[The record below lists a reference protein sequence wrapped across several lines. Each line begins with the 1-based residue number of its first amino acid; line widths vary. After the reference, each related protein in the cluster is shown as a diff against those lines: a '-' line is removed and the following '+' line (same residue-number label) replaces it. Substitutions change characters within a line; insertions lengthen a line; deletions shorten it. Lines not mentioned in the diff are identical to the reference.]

1 MRKRSSKPVKTAIA
15 MPLTMGNLRKD
26 RSIVLVPVLL
36 FIFSITVAAAFFL
49 VKGFGEE
56 PIVVEEEKRN
66 IAFEMEIKKMVK
78 GYPIGKMAPYIAMQ
92 DPQVAAFLVSI
103 AKKESNWGKRK
114 PVLNGKDCYNYW
126 GFRMKTEKTGS
137 GGHSCFNS
145 PREAV
150 ETVAARISQMIN
162 EEKLDTPNKMVVWKC
177 GYKGCQGDSSEQKW
191 IRDITYYYD
200 KLSEYL

>member
-56 PIVVEEEKRN
+56 PIVVEEEKSN

-78 GYPIGKMAPYIAMQ
+78 G
-92 DPQVAAFLVSI
+92 
-103 AKKESNWGKRK
+103 
-114 PVLNGKDCYNYW
+114 
-126 GFRMKTEKTGS
+126 
-137 GGHSCFNS
+137 
-145 PREAV
+145 
-150 ETVAARISQMIN
+150 
-162 EEKLDTPNKMVVWKC
+162 
-177 GYKGCQGDSSEQKW
+177 
-191 IRDITYYYD
+191 
-200 KLSEYL
+200 